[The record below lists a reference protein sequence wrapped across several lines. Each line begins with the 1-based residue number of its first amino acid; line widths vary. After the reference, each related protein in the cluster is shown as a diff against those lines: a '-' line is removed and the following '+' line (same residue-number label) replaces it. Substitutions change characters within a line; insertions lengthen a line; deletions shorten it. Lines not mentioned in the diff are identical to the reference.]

1 MTLISMRWS
10 LLATAF
16 ALLSCT
22 TQPPVDPLEAKA
34 RDGDPL
40 ASCQLVARSL
50 HSCALEKQKW
60 ESGEL
65 SARPACVNDGI
76 SDQQEAYLD
85 AAQDKLQKS
94 GGKAMLFQIQQI
106 LLLSTQVALV
116 VSPGDKMVESTATLE
131 QGCIEMADVL
141 KP

>member
-16 ALLSCT
+16 ALLSCA

-34 RDGDPL
+34 REGDPV
-40 ASCQLVARSL
+40 ASCQLAARSL

-60 ESGEL
+60 ESGAL
-65 SARPACVNDGI
+65 SARPACVDNGI
-76 SDQQEAYLD
+76 GDQQEADLD
-85 AAQDKLQKS
+85 AARDKLRNA
-94 GGKAMLFQIQQI
+94 GGPAMLFQIEQLN
-106 LLLSTQVALV
+106 LLTTQMVLV
-116 VSPGDKMVESTATLE
+116 VLPGDYMVESTATLE
-131 QGCIEMADVL
+131 QDCMEMADFL